1 MRKSLKMTLI
11 TMIIAIVICMLNVTI
26 VKAASSSIT
35 GSKTVTVGERVTI
48 NASVNAGAWNVV
60 LSGNGQTKE
69 LVGQTA
75 TQGNSS
81 ASTSITFTPNK
92 AGTYTFTLSG
102 DISDYETE
110 KTESINKTCTI
121 TVKEKETSG
130 GGSNSNTGSGSNQG
144 SSGNSGSNSGS
155 NNNSSS
161 GSSSKAPSFTSVNET
176 VYATGSVNVRQSWST
191 SSKVVGSLSEG
202 QSITRTGKGSN
213 GWSRV
218 TFNGSTAYVSSEYL
232 TTEKK
237 EDKSKNSALKQLTL
251 LQGTL
256 TPEFKKDVTEYTVQV
271 GTDVTELQLDAV
283 PEDEKAKVTVEG
295 NTDLKDGEN
304 KVTITVMAEDES
316 KTVYTLIVNKTDK
329 TEETGLTLNKLEIAG
344 VTLSPTFT
352 PDVYSYSINV
362 ATGTTSVD
370 ITAETGAEDATVE
383 ITGNTDLKDGE
394 NLITIMVKKG
404 EGDKQQIATYQ
415 ITVNVGEQET
425 VVTTEKSSGP
435 NILIIICGVA
445 AAIIVISIITLIV
458 INRRNKMDYD
468 DEDDDEDYANTTIL
482 NQNFN
487 YADELKA
494 KREEKNEAK
503 KQSREEY
510 LNSYKDTI
518 GVNDINT
525 NNENNYEED
534 DDTTRKK
541 RKGRHF

>member
-1 MRKSLKMTLI
+1 M
-11 TMIIAIVICMLNVTI
+11 
-26 VKAASSSIT
+26 
-35 GSKTVTVGERVTI
+35 
-48 NASVNAGAWNVV
+48 
-60 LSGNGQTKE
+60 
-69 LVGQTA
+69 
-75 TQGNSS
+75 
-81 ASTSITFTPNK
+81 
-92 AGTYTFTLSG
+92 
-102 DISDYETE
+102 
-110 KTESINKTCTI
+110 
-121 TVKEKETSG
+121 
-130 GGSNSNTGSGSNQG
+130 
-144 SSGNSGSNSGS
+144 
-155 NNNSSS
+155 
-161 GSSSKAPSFTSVNET
+161 
-176 VYATGSVNVRQSWST
+176 
-191 SSKVVGSLSEG
+191 
-202 QSITRTGKGSN
+202 
-213 GWSRV
+213 
-218 TFNGSTAYVSSEYL
+218 
-232 TTEKK
+232 
-237 EDKSKNSALKQLTL
+237 TL

-256 TPEFKKDVTEYTVQV
+256 TPEFKKDVKEYTVQV

-304 KVTITVMAEDES
+304 KVTIKVMAEDES

-329 TEETGLTLNKLEIAG
+329 TAETGLTLNKLEIAG
-344 VTLSPTFT
+344 VTLTPTFT

-370 ITAETGAEDATVE
+370 ITAETGDEDATVE

-415 ITVNVGEQET
+415 ITVNVGKQET
-425 VVTTEKSSGP
+425 VVTTGKSSGP

-518 GVNDINT
+518 ATNDIDA

>member
-35 GSKTVTVGERVTI
+35 GSKTVTVGESVTI

-92 AGTYTFTLSG
+92 AETYTFTLSG
-102 DISDYETE
+102 DITDYETE
-110 KTESINKTCTI
+110 KTDSINKTCTI

-130 GGSNSNTGSGSNQG
+130 GGSNSNTGSGSNTGTGSNAGSGSNQG

-161 GSSSKAPSFTSVNET
+161 GNSSNAPSFTSVNET
-176 VYATGSVNVRQSWST
+176 VYATGSVNVRQSW
-191 SSKVVGSLSEG
+191 
-202 QSITRTGKGSN
+202 
-213 GWSRV
+213 
-218 TFNGSTAYVSSEYL
+218 
-232 TTEKK
+232 
-237 EDKSKNSALKQLTL
+237 NSALKQLTL

-271 GTDVTELQLDAV
+271 GKDVTELQLDAV

-329 TEETGLTLNKLEIAG
+329 TAETGLTLNKLEIAG
-344 VTLSPTFT
+344 VTLTPTFT

-370 ITAETGAEDATVE
+370 ITAESGDEDATVE

-404 EGDKQQIATYQ
+404 EGDKQQVTTYQ

-518 GVNDINT
+518 ATNDIDA